1 LPERRAVFA
10 VPGDAATLTGGYGYA
25 RRVLAGLHARG
36 RDTVALRLPDGF
48 PDPSPRAL
56 DEAYAALAAQPEGV
70 PLLVDGLALGAM
82 PEVARAIGPRRPL
95 VALVHHP
102 LALETGVDPRRAD
115 ALRASERAALA
126 AARRVIAT
134 SRTTAAALVADY
146 GVPAE
151 RIAVA
156 PPGTDPVARPGTDP
170 VARPGTDPLAG
181 MGPAAGAGT
190 IGAAP
195 GGGEAA
201 RASDARSR
209 AGAPLASGPIR
220 LLSVGTPVPRKGHDV
235 LLDALHGLGD
245 AAGADWTLSIVGD
258 PTRDPAHARLL
269 AERAAAPGLAGR
281 VCIEG
286 ALDAA
291 ALDALWARADVFVL
305 ASRHEG
311 WGMAYAEALARGL
324 PVIGTTAGAIPEV
337 VPAAAGWLVAP
348 GDAAALRQALREAIG
363 DPTARAM
370 RAAAARIAGA
380 ALPRWD
386 DAVATIDAVLDAAM
400 TNPRR

>member
-1 LPERRAVFA
+1 MPERRAVFA
-10 VPGDAATLTGGYGYA
+10 VPGDPATLTGGYGYA
-25 RRVLAGLHARG
+25 RRVLAGLRARG

-134 SRTTAAALVADY
+134 SRTTAATLAADY

-156 PPGTDPVARPGTDP
+156 PPGTDPVAGT
-170 VARPGTDPLAG
+170 
-181 MGPAAGAGT
+181 MGPVPA
-190 IGAAP
+190 
-195 GGGEAA
+195 GGESA
-201 RASDARSR
+201 RARDARSPS
-209 AGAPLASGPIR
+209 GAPRAPGPIR

-258 PTRDPAHARLL
+258 PTRDPAYARRL

-281 VCIEG
+281 VVIEG

-291 ALDALWARADVFVL
+291 GLDALWARADLFVL

-363 DPTARAM
+363 DATARAM
-370 RAAAARIAGA
+370 RATAARAAGA

-386 DAVATIDAVLDAAM
+386 DAAATIDAVLDAAAGTTASPTEM
-400 TNPRR
+400 RR